1 MASTSEN
8 VTRRWA
14 DEEEIVGGQPSID
27 ATSELQGA
35 PGASAP
41 TTVEETTGATQA
53 GTSKAQAKGKS
64 VGGRRNDARGP
75 KSSVPRSPQGVWA
88 KKPVAQGGAVASA
101 VAPSTGEDSSRTPS
115 SGTPAVQG
123 KSVRPGASQPQD
135 GRRNKSDRP
144 HIHPGSENAGGHAA
158 CHAGRSQKGH
168 SLCCG
173 GESCRFL
180 KGGCFGAH
188 SIKDYITAHSN
199 MGMDFGTP
207 KGLCPCGTSEACAA
221 YFVGAPHGII
231 CPNRLHRGQLLLT
244 LDGTKVD
251 ASAVFDALNVVP
263 SAFHQAPNT
272 YVSNAAKREAEK
284 TAKAKA
290 EKAAAEAREAEAEK
304 LKADA
309 EKQKAEAEKLKAALA
324 AAQAAARGADH
335 ARNCAASA
343 NREVDT
349 LQWRLQ
355 QAETALA
362 SVGLYR
368 TQ

>member
-8 VTRRWA
+8 VSRRRT

-53 GTSKAQAKGKS
+53 GTPKAQAKGKS

-75 KSSVPRSPQGVWA
+75 KSSVPRSPQGVWE

-101 VAPSTGEDSSRTPS
+101 AAPSTGEDPSRTPS

-144 HIHPGSENAGGHAA
+144 HFRPGSENAGGPAA
-158 CHAGRSQKGH
+158 RHAGRSQTG
-168 SLCCG
+168 SAPCRNG
-173 GESCRFL
+173 ASCRHLWKGTCVAFHSEEEIRAAVTAFL
-180 KGGCFGAH
+180 AQPTLAKECCNATNTGVCAQYFHG
-188 SIKDYITAHSN
+188 S
-199 MGMDFGTP
+199 
-207 KGLCPCGTSEACAA
+207 GLRPDGDHCGRFHA
-221 YFVGAPHGII
+221 
-231 CPNRLHRGQLLLT
+231 
-244 LDGTKVD
+244 DGTNYPLGLTGSEIFV
-251 ASAVFDALNVVP
+251 
-263 SAFHQAPNT
+263 
-272 YVSNAAKREAEK
+272 AAKRSLTPSAAYTGTTWVAVRAREA
-284 TAKAKA
+284 
-290 EKAAAEAREAEAEK
+290 AAAERDAAAAEREAEAEK
-304 LKADA
+304 LKAEA
-309 EKQKAEAEKLKAALA
+309 EKLKAEVEKLKAALA

-343 NREVDT
+343 NREVDV
-349 LQWRLQ
+349 LLWQLQ